1 MKHKVGTLEFLTASF
16 FYFLF
21 FHWQEKKSCV
31 WTVVRKIVL
40 IANGFHARVSFAV
53 FIYFDGGQL
62 GNREGKLSGNIKEND
77 TM

>member
-1 MKHKVGTLEFLTASF
+1 M
-16 FYFLF
+16 
-21 FHWQEKKSCV
+21 
-31 WTVVRKIVL
+31 VL